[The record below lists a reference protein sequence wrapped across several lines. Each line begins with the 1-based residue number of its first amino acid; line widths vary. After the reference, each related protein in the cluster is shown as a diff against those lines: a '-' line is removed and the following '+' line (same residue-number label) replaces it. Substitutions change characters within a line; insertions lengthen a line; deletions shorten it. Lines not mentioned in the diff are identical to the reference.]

1 MQVSAQAD
9 SPVRVLT
16 VDDCADFRT
25 VAREVVSATPGFTPV
40 GEAPGGAAALEA
52 IHQLQPA
59 LVIVDVRMPG
69 MSGFE
74 VARRISEANPDT
86 VVLLVSS
93 HDLAEGAAAARACG
107 ARAFIRKEQMRPAV
121 LHGLWTVHGR
131 PAPTPAPPGAPP
143 G

>member
-16 VDDCADFRT
+16 VDDHAAFRT

-40 GEAPGGAAALEA
+40 GEAPSGAAALDA
-52 IHQLQPA
+52 IHQLRPA

-74 VARRISEANPDT
+74 LARRISEGYPET
-86 VVLLVSS
+86 IVLLVSS
-93 HDLAEGAAAARACG
+93 DDLVEGAAAA
-107 ARAFIRKEQMRPAV
+107 
-121 LHGLWTVHGR
+121 
-131 PAPTPAPPGAPP
+131 
-143 G
+143 

>member
-1 MQVSAQAD
+1 M
-9 SPVRVLT
+9 RVLT
-16 VDDCADFRT
+16 VDDHPGFRT
-25 VAREVVSATPGFTPV
+25 VAREVVSATPGFTAV
-40 GEAPGGAAALEA
+40 GEASDGAAALEA
-52 IHQLQPA
+52 IDRLHPA